1 MNRLEWI
8 LGIVLVVL
16 LLAVAALSLVFWFRP
31 QGSTIHLQPAANTG
45 TVIAQQAAVVAPTSV
60 FTGETSL
67 MAYGRAQSTAAA
79 WQPDARLLNA
89 QATWPQL
96 ANSQQLRDG
105 KTTWG
110 FTFYSP
116 AAQEI
121 AVISVVEDAARIV
134 SQGPYQQTGN
144 LLNATGWNLDSQ
156 EAITTMLAAGGSQF
170 FSETGVASLTM
181 MLTLDDSEG
190 DGRMEWQMN
199 LIAPQH
205 GRGLKMRIDATSG
218 EILENKTVP

>member
-16 LLAVAALSLVFWFRP
+16 LLAVAALSLLFWFRP
-31 QGSTIHLQPAANTG
+31 QATNILQPAANSG
-45 TVIAQQAAVVAPTSV
+45 TVIARQAAVVAPTSV

-67 MAYGRAQSTAAA
+67 MAYGRAQSAAAA

-156 EAITTMLAAGGSQF
+156 EAITAMLAAGGSQF